1 MAEFAPIIQVVAWG
15 TRLSLRLYEFAISN
29 PSATRDA
36 NRIAKSVSLFSLM
49 LKQVGTLLREDVTS
63 PSPESYET
71 VQDVTLLAQNA
82 FAAIEHVVSTKPPP
96 DASRDSDSPLS
107 SPPRKL
113 DLVSKSKLHYLLA
126 YVDALNSTLS
136 VMLQAF
142 YTVRVIAW
150 SRSADSPLL
159 SRHRMLS

>member
-15 TRLSLRLYEFAISN
+15 TKLSLGLYDFGISN
-29 PSATRDA
+29 PSATREL
-36 NRIAKSVSLFSLM
+36 NRTAKSVSLFSLM

-71 VQDVTLLAQNA
+71 VQDITLLAQNA
-82 FAAIEHVVSTKPPP
+82 FAAIEEVLPTKPLPH
-96 DASRDSDSPLS
+96 SDDPAS

-126 YVDALNSTLS
+126 YVDSLNATLS

-150 SRSADSPLL
+150 SRSDDSSHYPILD
-159 SRHRMLS
+159 